1 MISLKRQVHA
11 LKDIEPIQVRGKV
24 TNIVGLV
31 VEGHGPGSAMG
42 GMCEIYSRG
51 RSESIMAEVVGFRD
65 KRVLLMP
72 LGELN
77 GIGPGSMIVA
87 RKS

>member
-1 MISLKRQVHA
+1 MTDFKRHILA
-11 LKDIEPIQVRGKV
+11 LQELEPIQVRGKV

-42 GMCEIYSRG
+42 GMCEIYSKAKKD
-51 RSESIMAEVVGFRD
+51 SIMAEVVGFRD

-72 LGELN
+72 L
-77 GIGPGSMIVA
+77 
-87 RKS
+87 